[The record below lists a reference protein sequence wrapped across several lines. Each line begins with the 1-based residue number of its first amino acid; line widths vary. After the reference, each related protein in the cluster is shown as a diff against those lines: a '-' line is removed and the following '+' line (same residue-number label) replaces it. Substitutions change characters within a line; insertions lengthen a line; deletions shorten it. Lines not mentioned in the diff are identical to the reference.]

1 MVVAER
7 FTPSG
12 RRIPDAKMHGGIGWE
27 KMFDVYGYE
36 GCLLEEV
43 CARYVRTAE
52 SLGECICG
60 PSLTDKFT
68 MWRLYGGRKVHLAGA
83 MAVVV
88 VTDGE
93 GAVNGIQVKRGDR
106 LVVVDEAEVS
116 AAGSI
121 SAIVC
126 FKAVQGA

>member
-1 MVVAER
+1 
-7 FTPSG
+7 
-12 RRIPDAKMHGGIGWE
+12 
-27 KMFDVYGYE
+27 
-36 GCLLEEV
+36 
-43 CARYVRTAE
+43 
-52 SLGECICG
+52 
-60 PSLTDKFT
+60 
-68 MWRLYGGRKVHLAGA
+68 

-106 LVVVDEAEVS
+106 LVVMDEAEVS

>member
-1 MVVAER
+1 MTGKLLSNRV
-7 FTPSG
+7 
-12 RRIPDAKMHGGIGWE
+12 RRT
-27 KMFDVYGYE
+27 
-36 GCLLEEV
+36 CLG
-43 CARYVRTAE
+43 
-52 SLGECICG
+52 S
-60 PSLTDKFT
+60 
-68 MWRLYGGRKVHLAGA
+68 A

-116 AAGSI
+116 ASGSV

-126 FKAVQGA
+126 FKAL

>member
-1 MVVAER
+1 LKVAAYAKNEFVALPWAKRSVVPLLTGQMTFR
-7 FTPSG
+7 NY
-12 RRIPDAKMHGGIGWE
+12 IPPALANRDPYSDPYALMWE
-27 KMFDVYGYE
+27 
-36 GCLLEEV
+36 
-43 CARYVRTAE
+43 ARY
-52 SLGECICG
+52 LECMV
-60 PSLTDKFT
+60 S
-68 MWRLYGGRKVHLAGA
+68 RLKSKK
-83 MAVVV
+83 AVVV

>member
-1 MVVAER
+1 
-7 FTPSG
+7 
-12 RRIPDAKMHGGIGWE
+12 
-27 KMFDVYGYE
+27 
-36 GCLLEEV
+36 
-43 CARYVRTAE
+43 
-52 SLGECICG
+52 
-60 PSLTDKFT
+60 
-68 MWRLYGGRKVHLAGA
+68 MWRLCGGREVRLGGA

-126 FKAVQGA
+126 FKAL

>member
-1 MVVAER
+1 MTGKLLSNRV
-7 FTPSG
+7 
-12 RRIPDAKMHGGIGWE
+12 RRT
-27 KMFDVYGYE
+27 
-36 GCLLEEV
+36 CL
-43 CARYVRTAE
+43 
-52 SLGECICG
+52 G
-60 PSLTDKFT
+60 
-68 MWRLYGGRKVHLAGA
+68 GA
-83 MAVVV
+83 MTVVV

-106 LVVVDEAEVS
+106 LVVMDEAEVS

>member
-1 MVVAER
+1 MTGKLLSNRV
-7 FTPSG
+7 
-12 RRIPDAKMHGGIGWE
+12 RRT
-27 KMFDVYGYE
+27 
-36 GCLLEEV
+36 CL
-43 CARYVRTAE
+43 
-52 SLGECICG
+52 G
-60 PSLTDKFT
+60 
-68 MWRLYGGRKVHLAGA
+68 GA

-126 FKAVQGA
+126 FKTVQSA

>member
-1 MVVAER
+1 MTGKLLSNRV
-7 FTPSG
+7 
-12 RRIPDAKMHGGIGWE
+12 RRT
-27 KMFDVYGYE
+27 
-36 GCLLEEV
+36 CL
-43 CARYVRTAE
+43 
-52 SLGECICG
+52 G
-60 PSLTDKFT
+60 
-68 MWRLYGGRKVHLAGA
+68 GA

-116 AAGSI
+116 ASGSV

-126 FKAVQGA
+126 FKAL